1 MKMIKG
7 VVLSAM
13 MLLAGQAVAGTTYWV
28 CDVTVSGNTP
38 KTFSEKGS
46 EITDY
51 GNSFKVNV
59 DGKELQTPSM
69 NRWDQTTNVFS
80 VSQNGVV
87 MKMRPLYDM
96 RYYIEDQNRGVFFKF
111 TDCVEE

>member
-13 MLLAGQAVAGTTYWV
+13 MLLAGQAVAGTTHWV

-38 KTFSEKGS
+38 KTFAEKGS

-59 DGKELQTPSM
+59 DGKELQTPPM
-69 NRWDQTTNVFS
+69 DTWDQMNDVFS
-80 VSQNGVV
+80 VTQNGVV

-96 RYYIEDQNRGVFFKF
+96 RYYIEDRNRGVFFKF
-111 TDCVEE
+111 TGCVEE

>member
-13 MLLAGQAVAGTTYWV
+13 MLLAGQAVAGTTHWV

-69 NRWDQTTNVFS
+69 NRWDQMTNVFS